1 MNIFVTGAT
10 GWVGSAVVAELI
22 SAGHKVTGLARS
34 DSSATALTAAG
45 ASVHRGELDDLDSLR
60 AGAAACDGVIHT
72 AFTNISDTTDFAA
85 SCRADLRAIQAMGEA
100 LADSGCP
107 LVTTSGTGFL
117 KRGALATEESPA
129 DPAWPIALRVA
140 SEHATLAL
148 AGLGVRPA
156 IVRLPFS
163 VHGEGDKRGFV
174 ADLIRIARE
183 KGFAAYVGDGSNRW
197 PAVHRSDA
205 ARLFRLAVEAAPA
218 GSRLHAVGEQGVP
231 FQDIATAIAARL
243 DLPVKAISPQEA
255 QGYFGFLATFAGLD
269 GPVSSAATQEL
280 TGWKPTGPGLIADI
294 QAGHYFTFTQL

>member
-22 SAGHKVTGLARS
+22 SAGHAVTGLARS
-34 DSSATALTAAG
+34 DSSAKALTAAG

-85 SCRADLRAIQAMGEA
+85 SSRADLRAIQAMGAA
-100 LADSGCP
+100 LADSGHP
-107 LVTTSGTGFL
+107 LITTSGTGFL
-117 KRGALATEESPA
+117 KRGSLATEESPA

-140 SEHATLAL
+140 AEHATLAL
-148 AGLGVRPA
+148 AGQGVRSA

-163 VHGEGDKRGFV
+163 VHGEGDKHGFV

-183 KGFAAYVGDGSNRW
+183 KGFAACVGDGSNRW

-218 GSRLHAVGEQGVP
+218 GSRLHAVGEEGVP
-231 FQDIATAIAARL
+231 FRDIATAIGDRL
-243 DLPVKAISPQEA
+243 DLPVKAIPAQEA
-255 QGYFGFLATFAGLD
+255 QGHFGFLAAFAGLD

-280 TGWKPTGPGLIADI
+280 MGWTPSGPGLIADVE
-294 QAGHYFTFTQL
+294 AGHYLVG